1 MMRTRAHRS
10 VCVLGLA
17 FGLAPACSSDD
28 EGGDDS
34 SEADSDSDDDPSG
47 SDGDGNGSDGDDSDE
62 PTTAPV
68 VAPETPT
75 DETLI
80 EADEDV
86 TSSSVFGTLAEGCE
100 ATTEYPEQLRAPT
113 DIIFVVDNSS
123 SMAGEIE
130 QIEARINDDLT
141 EILNAAE
148 VDYRV
153 IMVARYGDVNQSVG
167 ESDHPICIH
176 APLGANDCSDPNNQP
191 LVQNAPRFF
200 HYSAD
205 VRSREPWCDLL
216 EGFST
221 PDELKRAED
230 DDRPWSQ
237 VAPIGWRQF
246 LREEA
251 FKHFIVISDDDS
263 ECERIGYSFRDDNE
277 VEDGQRAAVDFDTA
291 LLALSPR
298 QFGSN
303 DNRNYKWHSIV
314 GLPEYTEPL
323 EPWPASEPIQTGTC
337 GQGSE
342 GPGTGFQ
349 ALSVLTEGLR
359 YPSCNNENFNAV
371 FRALADTVLRGSFTC
386 EWEIPD
392 VDDFSVDAVN
402 VQWTDSSGIPQV
414 IVHVDGE
421 NDCQDGGW
429 YFDDPEDPETVLVC
443 PSTCEL
449 FQGDAKSRVDLLF
462 GCATVVTPME
472 AR

>member
-1 MMRTRAHRS
+1 
-10 VCVLGLA
+10 
-17 FGLAPACSSDD
+17 
-28 EGGDDS
+28 
-34 SEADSDSDDDPSG
+34 
-47 SDGDGNGSDGDDSDE
+47 
-62 PTTAPV
+62 
-68 VAPETPT
+68 
-75 DETLI
+75 
-80 EADEDV
+80 
-86 TSSSVFGTLAEGCE
+86 
-100 ATTEYPEQLRAPT
+100 
-113 DIIFVVDNSS
+113 
-123 SMAGEIE
+123 MAGEIE
-130 QIEARINDDLT
+130 QIQARINDDLAD
-141 EILNAAE
+141 ILNVEE

-153 IMVARYGDVNQSVG
+153 IMVSRYGDVDESVG

-176 APLGANDCSDPNNQP
+176 APLGANDCSDPENQP

-216 EGFST
+216 EGFET
-221 PDELKRAED
+221 ADELKLAGD
-230 DDRPWSQ
+230 DDRPWSE
-237 VAPIGWRQF
+237 VAPVGWRQF
-246 LREEA
+246 LRENA

-263 ECERIGYSFRDDNE
+263 DCSRNGQAFDDRNE
-277 VEDGQRAAVDFDTA
+277 VAAGQRAAVDFDTA

-303 DNRNYKWHSIV
+303 ENRNYKWHSIV
-314 GLPEYTEPL
+314 GLRDYSDPL

-349 ALSVLTEGLR
+349 ALSILTEGLR
-359 YPSCNNENFNAV
+359 YPSCNNENFDAV

-386 EWEIPD
+386 EWAIPE
-392 VDDFSVDAVN
+392 VEDFNADAVN
-402 VQWTDSSGIPQV
+402 VQWTDSSAIAQV

-421 NDCQDGGW
+421 DDCEDGGW
-429 YFDDPEDPETVLVC
+429 YFDDPDDPETVLAC

-462 GCATVVTPME
+462 GCATVTTATE